1 MQRPPPASGVSGF
14 GEVQQ
19 RMNARAKGRIR
30 GRHGATIGALACE
43 LQRGEGRSTVAPA
56 SWVGFGGRGFG
67 VKVVKDLRIA
77 VDIGGTFT
85 DVVLEEGGQRL
96 TRKLLTTP
104 QRPEE
109 AVLDG
114 VRLILGD
121 AGRGFGDVAVF
132 VHGTTLATN
141 AVIERRGART
151 ALIATEGFRDVL
163 DIANESRYD
172 QYDLTI
178 EKPRSLVPRAMRF
191 TVPERLDVHG
201 KVRLALDEAAVR
213 AVAARL
219 AAEGTES
226 VAVAFMHAYVNPAH
240 ELRTREILASELPG
254 LKVTLSSEVCPEVR
268 EYERTSTA
276 VANAYVQPLMDSYLE
291 RMQAALAAGGF
302 TGTIYLVTS
311 GGGLTA
317 IETARRFPVR
327 LIESGPA
334 GGAIFAAQVAARAGE
349 RRALSY
355 DMGGTTAKICLIDD
369 YTPHTARLFEVDR
382 AARFLKGS
390 GLPLRIPVIEMVEI
404 GAGGGSIA
412 RLDSLKR
419 VTVGPESAG
428 AEPGPACYGRG
439 GRHPAVTDANVVLG
453 TIDPADFAGGTIALD
468 VAAARGALERDVAEG
483 LGLSTEMAAYAVNE
497 MVSENMASA
506 ARVHAA
512 ERGAAVN
519 QYNLIAFGG
528 GAPLH
533 AARVAEKIG
542 VRRVI
547 VPPNAGVGSA
557 VGFLAAP
564 VSFELVRSRYMRLDV
579 FDAESAS
586 QLLAE
591 MSAEATSLVVP
602 GARGMAT
609 FERRAAFMRYIGQGH
624 EITVVLPQ
632 RPLTADDT
640 ASLRAAYERDYAAL
654 FERHIPNAAIE
665 ILSWSVQ
672 VSTEASLPALQTAS
686 PATLASVPVGLRAV
700 FDGRSG
706 RTTEV
711 PVYRRDA
718 LPPGSTFPGPAI
730 VTEDETSTYVSAS
743 FAAHIDASGCIV
755 MDRRDG

>member
-240 ELRTREILASELPG
+240 ELRTREILVSELPG

-468 VAAARGALERDVAEG
+468 VAAAKGALERDVAEG

-730 VTEDETSTYVSAS
+730 VTEDETSTYVSAN

-755 MDRRDG
+755 MDRRDW

>member
-1 MQRPPPASGVSGF
+1 MV
-14 GEVQQ
+14 
-19 RMNARAKGRIR
+19 N
-30 GRHGATIGALACE
+30 
-43 LQRGEGRSTVAPA
+43 
-56 SWVGFGGRGFG
+56 
-67 VKVVKDLRIA
+67 DLRIA

-85 DVVLEEGGQRL
+85 DVVLEEGSRRI

-121 AGRGFGDVAVF
+121 AGKGFGDIGVF

-172 QYDLTI
+172 QYDLGI
-178 EKPRSLVPRAMRF
+178 EKPKPLVPRAIRF
-191 TVPERLDVHG
+191 TVPERMDVHG
-201 KVRLALDEAAVR
+201 RVRLPLDEGAVR
-213 AVAARL
+213 TL
-219 AAEGTES
+219 AGMLGAQGIES
-226 VAVAFMHAYVNPAH
+226 VAVAFMHSYVNPAH
-240 ELRTREILASELPG
+240 ERRVREILNAELPG
-254 LKVTLSSEVCPEVR
+254 LWVTLSSEVCPEVR

-276 VANAYVQPLMDSYLE
+276 VANAYVQPLMDSYLA
-291 RMQAALAAGGF
+291 RMQAALAAERF

-327 LIESGPA
+327 LVESGPA
-334 GGAIFAAQVAARAGE
+334 GGAIFAAEVAARAGE
-349 RRALSY
+349 ARALSY

-369 YTPHTARLFEVDR
+369 YQPHTARLFEVDR

-390 GLPLRIPVIEMVEI
+390 GLPVRIPVIEMVEI

-412 RLDSLKR
+412 RLDALKR

-453 TIDPADFAGGTIALD
+453 TIDPAHFAGGSIALD
-468 VAAARGALERDVAEG
+468 IDAARGAIDRDVGEG
-483 LGLSTEMAAYAVNE
+483 LGLSTEMGAYAVYE

-506 ARVHAA
+506 ARVHAV
-512 ERGAAVN
+512 ERGSVVN
-519 QYNLIAFGG
+519 QYTLIAFGG

-542 VRRVI
+542 VQRVI

-564 VSFELVRSRYMRLDV
+564 VSFELVRSRYMRLDTL
-579 FDAESAS
+579 DAAAATE
-586 QLLAE
+586 LLEE
-591 MSAEATSLVVP
+591 MSQEATALVVP
-602 GARGMAT
+602 GARGLPT
-609 FERRAAFMRYIGQGH
+609 FERRVAFMRYVGQGH
-624 EITVVLPQ
+624 EIMVTLPHG
-632 RPLTADDT
+632 PLTAADT
-640 ASLRAAYERDYAAL
+640 GALREAYERDYGVL

-672 VSTEASLPALQTAS
+672 VSTEAKRPDVQGKAGSAPPPT
-686 PATLASVPVGLRAV
+686 PVGRRPV

-706 RTTEV
+706 KTADV
-711 PVYRRDA
+711 PVYRREQ
-718 LPPGSTFPGPAI
+718 LPPGSAFAGPAI
-730 VTEDETSTYVSAS
+730 VAEDETSTYVSAS
-743 FAAHIDASGCIV
+743 FTAHVDASGCIV
-755 MDRRDG
+755 MDRKDA